1 MSRHDKADKS
11 VKYNV
16 PHDTQRETHK
26 ITETDLEA
34 GFDSEV
40 LSSLQERVSQA
51 RKPQISETETRGRG
65 SAIGMAYR
73 LSMELVVGILVGG
86 FIGWWL
92 DKWLSTKPIFLLVML
107 LLGMIAGVVNMLRT
121 ARDMRQV
128 LGVDDTLV
136 SNVKTQVTSETK
148 NHTGEFSDGS

>member
-1 MSRHDKADKS
+1 LNRRDKADKS
-11 VKYNV
+11 GKSSV
-16 PHDTQRETHK
+16 PDDPQREAHK
-26 ITETDLEA
+26 ISETDLET
-34 GFDSEV
+34 GFDPEV

-73 LSMELVVGILVGG
+73 LSMELVVGIVVGG

-128 LGVDDTLV
+128 LGVDDTPV
-136 SNVKTQVTSETK
+136 SDVKTQVTTETK
-148 NHTGEFSDGS
+148 SDTEEFSDGS

>member
-1 MSRHDKADKS
+1 MSRHDKPDKS
-11 VKYNV
+11 VKSNV
-16 PHDTQRETHK
+16 PHDTQRETHE
-26 ITETDLEA
+26 ISETDKES
-34 GFDSEV
+34 GFDPEV
-40 LSSLQERVSQA
+40 LSSLHERVTKA
-51 RKPQISETETRGRG
+51 RKPQSSETETRGRG

-92 DKWLSTKPIFLLVML
+92 DKWLSTKPIFLLVMI

-128 LGVDDTLV
+128 LGVDATPV
-136 SNVKTQVTSETK
+136 SEVKTKETK
-148 NHTGEFSDGS
+148 KHTGEFSDGS

>member
-11 VKYNV
+11 GKSSVTDDKN
-16 PHDTQRETHK
+16 QEASK
-26 ITETDLEA
+26 ISVTDLET
-34 GFDSEV
+34 GFNSEV
-40 LSSLQERVSQA
+40 LSSLQERVSKA
-51 RKPQISETETRGRG
+51 RKPQAPESETKGRG

-73 LSMELVVGILVGG
+73 LSMELVVGIVVGG

-107 LLGMIAGVVNMLRT
+107 LLGMIAGVLNMLRT

-128 LGVDDTLV
+128 LGVDETPV
-136 SNVKTQVTSETK
+136 SEVVTKATAGSK
-148 NHTGEFSDGS
+148 NENKEFSDGS

>member
-1 MSRHDKADKS
+1 MSRHDKANKS
-11 VKYNV
+11 VNSNV
-16 PHDTQRETHK
+16 PHDTQREMHE
-26 ITETDLEA
+26 ISETDLET

-51 RKPQISETETRGRG
+51 RKPKISETETSGRG

-128 LGVDDTLV
+128 LGVDDTPV
-136 SNVKTQVTSETK
+136 SDVKTQVTTETK
-148 NHTGEFSDGS
+148 KHTGEFSDGS

>member
-11 VKYNV
+11 TKSNV
-16 PHDTQRETHK
+16 PHETQRETHK
-26 ITETDLEA
+26 IFETDLES
-34 GFDSEV
+34 GFDPEV
-40 LSSLQERVSQA
+40 LSCLQQRVSQA
-51 RKPQISETETRGRG
+51 RKPQISKTETRGRG

-128 LGVDDTLV
+128 LGVDDTPV
-136 SNVKTQVTSETK
+136 SVVKMQVTTETK
-148 NHTGEFSDGS
+148 KHDREFSDSS

>member
-1 MSRHDKADKS
+1 MSRHEKTDKS
-11 VKYNV
+11 VKSYV
-16 PHDTQRETHK
+16 PHEKQRETLK
-26 ITETDLEA
+26 ITETVSET

-40 LSSLQERVSQA
+40 LSTLQERVSQA

-128 LGVDDTLV
+128 LGVDDTPV
-136 SNVKTQVTSETK
+136 SDVKTQVTTETK
-148 NHTGEFSDGS
+148 KHTGELSDGS

>member
-11 VKYNV
+11 VKFNV
-16 PHDTQRETHK
+16 PHETQRETHK
-26 ITETDLEA
+26 ITETDLET

-86 FIGWWL
+86 FI
-92 DKWLSTKPIFLLVML
+92 
-107 LLGMIAGVVNMLRT
+107 
-121 ARDMRQV
+121 
-128 LGVDDTLV
+128 
-136 SNVKTQVTSETK
+136 
-148 NHTGEFSDGS
+148 

>member
-11 VKYNV
+11 GKSSV
-16 PHDTQRETHK
+16 PNDTQREASK
-26 ITETDLEA
+26 ISEADLET
-34 GFDSEV
+34 GFNSEV
-40 LSSLQERVSQA
+40 LSSLQERVSKA
-51 RKPQISETETRGRG
+51 RKPQTPETETKGRG

-73 LSMELVVGILVGG
+73 LSMELVVGIVVGG

-107 LLGMIAGVVNMLRT
+107 LLGMIAGVLNMLRT

-128 LGVDDTLV
+128 LGVDETPV
-136 SNVKTQVTSETK
+136 SEVATQATTETK
-148 NHTGEFSDGS
+148 NKTEEHSDGS